1 MSAEFELTIATP
13 LSVGWYDPALVDRH
27 FYIRPTSVKGIW
39 RWWARAFAL
48 GALFEA
54 GCPDLKAASDLV
66 AKWGFGTT
74 GSASAY
80 RITVEVREPP
90 RVRAVRRRQRSGIQR
105 LDLIA
110 LKRDV
115 EYAEGGRFALRVEG
129 RGRYFDHALRIL
141 AVALTLSGVG
151 KGSRKSLGVLDI
163 TAARGDAPREQ
174 GVRDLIEAVKR
185 EAARDAAC
193 AGRAQRAELPPAP
206 AVARD
211 AFEVYS
217 AKAGFQEVHGFFLRP
232 NRARAASGSY
242 SAPDPMD
249 HMAWFFGLP
258 RSQKGT
264 GYMLPG
270 EDRGSERGKE
280 FRRASAIFAAAHGD
294 RHIYGKGTYI
304 SIFLS
309 LDWPDQLKWVGGSG
323 TRNIRI
329 DAVAVR
335 KARDLFLQLV
345 QSRWGLQRV
354 WP

>member
-1 MSAEFELTIATP
+1 MTAEFDVTIATP

-74 GSASAY
+74 RSASAY

-110 LKRDV
+110 LNRDV
-115 EYAEGGRFALRVEG
+115 EYAEGGRFVLRVEG
-129 RGRYFDHALRIL
+129 KGQYLDHALRIL
-141 AVALTLSGVG
+141 AAALTLSGVG

-163 TAARGDAPREQ
+163 TAARGDAPRER
-174 GVRDLIEAVKR
+174 GVKELIDAVKR
-185 EAARDAAC
+185 EAARDAFC
-193 AGRAQRAELPPAP
+193 PGKAQRGELPPAP

-217 AKAGFQEVHGFFLRP
+217 ARAGFQEVHGFFLRP

-264 GYMLPG
+264 GYMPPG
-270 EDRGSERGKE
+270 GGRKTEKE
-280 FRRASAIFAAAHGD
+280 ELRRASAVFAAAHGD
-294 RHIYGKGTYI
+294 RHVYGRGTYI

-329 DAVAVR
+329 DAAAVR
-335 KARDLFLQLV
+335 KARDLFLQQV
-345 QSRWGLQRV
+345 QSRWGLQKV